1 MELGFDLEVALKELD
16 DAEPDEEGEASVFV
30 GTVFSLTPSGKYY
43 MPWASSNVQGCDGC
57 NGTGTVRFSVSPR
70 VAKKW
75 KNQQQ
80 IRRLW
85 IKRYG
90 VPSAWPERIRRRSDR
105 LNQLLARA
113 SNVCLNCGGLGS
125 AEAYRDER
133 WQEFVEE
140 ELQRFGCYLR
150 AGEGNGTDL
159 YLCTYKEIKEQEDGG
174 T

>member
-1 MELGFDLEVALKELD
+1 MELGFDLEAALKELD
-16 DAEPDEEGEASVFV
+16 DTEPDEEGVVSVFV

-43 MPWASSNVQGCDGC
+43 MPWACSNVQGCAGC
-57 NGTGTVRFSVSPR
+57 NGTGIVRSSVSLR

-80 IRRLW
+80 VRRLW

-105 LNQLLARA
+105 LNQLASRA
-113 SNVCLNCGGLGS
+113 SRVCLNCGGGGS
-125 AEAYRDER
+125 AEAYRDEL
-133 WQEFVEE
+133 WQEFVEKT
-140 ELQRFGCYLR
+140 LQPLGCYLR
-150 AGEGNGTDL
+150 SGDGDPTDL
-159 YLCTYKEIKEQEDGG
+159 YLCTYKETKEQEDGR